1 MLVLLYIVVSNL
13 AFVCYGMR
21 FCEPMSG
28 VELVRLWQIG
38 LIEVMFEV
46 PTIGLKIYRRVKD
59 KFPTEDRSDK
69 VFLDVKK
76 ED

>member
-1 MLVLLYIVVSNL
+1 
-13 AFVCYGMR
+13 
-21 FCEPMSG
+21 
-28 VELVRLWQIG
+28 
-38 LIEVMFEV
+38 MFEV